1 MPKLSGFELARMID
15 SIDQKTSIIL
25 MTAFHIPKEEF
36 AIVLPSTRIDAF
48 IKKPIGVPKLIY
60 HIDALTRHKDRQSTD
75 YSLTSIGLSLTIS
88 AMYLPPELAIFV

>member
-48 IKKPIGVPKLIY
+48 IKNP
-60 HIDALTRHKDRQSTD
+60 
-75 YSLTSIGLSLTIS
+75 
-88 AMYLPPELAIFV
+88 